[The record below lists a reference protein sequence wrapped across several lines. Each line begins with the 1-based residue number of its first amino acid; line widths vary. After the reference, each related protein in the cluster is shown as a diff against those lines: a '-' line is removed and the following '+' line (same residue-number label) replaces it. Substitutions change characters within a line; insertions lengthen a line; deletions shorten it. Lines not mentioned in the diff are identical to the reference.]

1 MKQDERQK
9 EINTRVGVLAVADQG
24 SGTPVVFWPSL
35 FSDHHL
41 FDSVVAGLGEGWR
54 TIRMDGP
61 GFGKSNPQSAGEEPE
76 IYAEAVFDV
85 LDALEIDR
93 AILAGCSW
101 GGQVVLHAGVMAPD
115 RAHGVL
121 AMNTPLAPGIGGQF
135 MKIYGTRFFGSTEFW
150 GRGVARSMVAPEF
163 MKSRPDEVNR
173 FVQRFKEFDKKA
185 ASATVR
191 RVMTE
196 FPGMADVLPRIQVP
210 TVLLM
215 GAEDR
220 LYPVQQMQE
229 FADLSEIARVEVIPK
244 CGHLAPFE
252 APLEVCSAV
261 RGLFPHP
268 VNVGKDGGDSA

>member
-1 MKQDERQK
+1 MEQNKAQK

-54 TIRMDGP
+54 TVRIDGP
-61 GFGKSNPQSAGEEPE
+61 GFGNSNPQSAGEKPE

-101 GGQVVLHAGVMAPD
+101 GGQVVLHAGVKASE
-115 RAHGVL
+115 RAIGVL
-121 AMNTPLAPGIGGQF
+121 SMNTPLGPSIGGQF
-135 MKIYGTRFFGSTEFW
+135 MKIYGTRMFGSTKFW
-150 GRGVARSMVAPEF
+150 GRGVARSMVAPDF
-163 MKSRPDEVNR
+163 MKSHPDAVDGFVSR
-173 FVQRFKEFDKKA
+173 FTEFDTKA

-196 FPGMADVLPRIQVP
+196 FPGMADVLPRIEVP
-210 TVLLM
+210 TIVLM

-220 LYPVQQMQE
+220 LYPVDQMRK
-229 FADLSEIARVEVIPK
+229 FANLSEIAHVQVIPK
-244 CGHLAPFE
+244 CGHLAPLE
-252 APLEVCSAV
+252 APEAVCAAV
-261 RGLFPHP
+261 RQLSPHP
-268 VNVGKDGGDSA
+268 PNGTESEKDND